1 MRLESKEK
9 ARKQKEQGKIL
20 AERRTIIIFIEEIEK
35 ALSEAEKEVVNDVDA
50 ANELLS
56 DMRQLSL
63 KSLLE
68 IK

>member
-56 DMRQLSL
+56 DM
-63 KSLLE
+63 
-68 IK
+68 